1 MSCFSLLIKRLKPKN
16 KKGFLGLDTMG
27 SLIVIM
33 ILTGAIIAG
42 VAQLIDSSKVSNMRN
57 GLNSLNMGV
66 RQLFVGGSD
75 YSDLGTTDATA
86 MLIAADIVPES
97 LLNSKG
103 DDILTPWG
111 GDITVVAS
119 SAAPSA
125 TFTITVNDV
134 PQDACIKLT
143 SGNQSAWD
151 SVKIGDAAITT
162 LALANS
168 TCGATATDNDIV
180 FTAR

>member
-75 YSDLGTTDATA
+75 YTALDTDATA
-86 MLIAADIVPES
+86 MLVNAGIVPES
-97 LLNSKG
+97 LLNSAG

-111 GDITVVAS
+111 GDITVAVVT
-119 SAAPSA
+119 A
-125 TFTITVNDV
+125 TPELFTITLADV
-134 PQDACIKLT
+134 PKDACIKLA

-151 SVKIGDAAITT
+151 SVTVGGNGVTS
-162 LALANS
+162 L
-168 TCGATATDNDIV
+168 ATANTHCSADTNAMV